1 MRKIAVIVEKA
12 SDGYYWCRTAE
23 EINGNTMLAGCGKT
37 VAEAKADLLYCYGEA
52 KADAEENGEEFEA
65 VDFTY
70 TFDLASFF
78 NYFSFLN
85 VTDVARRAG
94 INPSLMRQY
103 ASGLK
108 KAGEKTYNRLAVC
121 INDITKELTAAN
133 F

>member
-1 MRKIAVIVEKA
+1 MRKIIVTVKKA

-37 VAEAKADLLYCYGEA
+37 VAETKADLLDCYGEA
-52 KADAEENGEEFEA
+52 KADAAENGEEFET
-65 VDFTY
+65 VEFTY

-103 ASGLK
+103 TSGLK
-108 KAGEKTYNRLAVC
+108 NAGEKTYNRLAVC